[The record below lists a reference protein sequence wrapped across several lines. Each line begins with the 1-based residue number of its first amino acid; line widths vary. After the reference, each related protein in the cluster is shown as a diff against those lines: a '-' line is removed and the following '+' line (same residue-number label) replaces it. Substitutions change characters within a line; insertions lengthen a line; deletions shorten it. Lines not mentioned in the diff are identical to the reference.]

1 MLVDDRLGV
10 ELSAWSAK
18 CEVRP
23 NFWAGPR
30 NEFGDPSW
38 RGFVINDTRSW
49 DKTLG
54 GLVTHHE
61 VEDVEARAGAYHG
74 RILDRV
80 DEIKVSGSNWAR
92 GV

>member
-1 MLVDDRLGV
+1 MNNRRLGV

-38 RGFVINDTRSW
+38 RGFVINDTRSR